1 MQTNRLLSGLGFA
14 ALLCLA
20 VLMIFSG
27 DLRARNAT
35 ASSWGFSLG
44 NLDRTCKPC
53 DDFHEFA
60 MGGWMKANPIPDEY
74 STWGT
79 FTQLRDNNL
88 TVMRTILEAA
98 TKANAPAGS
107 HEQKIGAF
115 YASCMDTAA
124 IEAAGLKPI
133 GSELAA
139 IDTINDRKSLGAT
152 IAQLQREG
160 ASAVFRFSSGQ
171 NIKDSTSVIAIAS
184 QGGLGM
190 PDRDYY
196 FRDDDKS
203 KQLRADYEQHV
214 MKILELAGDA
224 PDKAAPEAKS

>member
-1 MQTNRLLSGLGFA
+1 MRSNRLLPGVGFA
-14 ALLCLA
+14 VLLCVGSL
-20 VLMIFSG
+20 LMSG
-27 DLRARNAT
+27 GHVKARAAGE
-35 ASSWGFSLG
+35 AWGFALT
-44 NLDRTCKPC
+44 NLDTTCKPC
-53 DDFHEFA
+53 DDVYQFA
-60 MGGWMKANPIPDEY
+60 MGGCMKANPIPAEY
-74 STWGT
+74 ATWGT
-79 FTQLRDNNL
+79 FTTLRDTNL
-88 TVMRTILEAA
+88 TAMRTILDAA
-98 TKANAPAGS
+98 AKANAPAGS
-107 HEQKIGAF
+107 NEQKIGAF

-190 PDRDYY
+190 P
-196 FRDDDKS
+196 
-203 KQLRADYEQHV
+203 
-214 MKILELAGDA
+214 
-224 PDKAAPEAKS
+224 